1 MPSTDNEKIA
11 FVADFT
17 NYGGDILT
25 VTGST
30 EASSRTS
37 STDSVTAPNEIDTDS
52 AAQSPKGNNADPY
65 ADVRVR
71 MEALSLHHR
80 MVHAYHT
87 EESSSVAFHGDPVI
101 PFFAAWT
108 TYLGYAVLIFV
119 GHVRDFC
126 SKIFQTGRYVAN
138 KKNTGCPADDNTQ
151 YAPLLKSF
159 ENFYTKRLYHRIQDC
174 FNRPLA
180 STPGAKVNVLERI
193 SSDGNK
199 TMQVLGKLD
208 NLTEEEAKVYTK
220 GEHYATVSGDR
231 VTRRCLNLGSYNYL
245 GFADDWNITCKEG
258 VIGSLEGLPVS
269 MGSSRMECGTSRLH
283 AKVEEIVSEFVGKED
298 AMAVNMGFNTNATTI
313 PALMGRGDLIISDEL
328 NHTSIVNGARTSGS
342 AIRCF
347 RHNDTKNLEEI
358 LKEAIVMGQ
367 PRSRR
372 PWKKI
377 MVIVEGIYS
386 MEGEYC
392 DLRNV
397 VKVCKKFGAYVYLD
411 EAHSI
416 GAMGP
421 TGKGCCEYTGVDPKD
436 VDVLMGTFT
445 KSFGAMGGYI
455 AGSKD
460 TIDYLRSKCAASSY
474 HNSLSPVVCQ
484 QIISSFEVIMGR
496 DGTNIG
502 KQKIAALRDNSN
514 YFRMRL
520 GDMGLHVLGHY
531 DSPIMPVMLYNPT
544 KIAAFSRECL
554 KRGLAV
560 VVVGFPAVP
569 ILMSRARFCLS
580 AGHER
585 EDLDRALEEIDEI
598 ADLLKLRYAKSTF
611 G

>member
-1 MPSTDNEKIA
+1 MLRFRKSKQVKNVPSTDNEKIA

-245 GFADDWNITCKEG
+245 
-258 VIGSLEGLPVS
+258 
-269 MGSSRMECGTSRLH
+269 
-283 AKVEEIVSEFVGKED
+283 
-298 AMAVNMGFNTNATTI
+298 
-313 PALMGRGDLIISDEL
+313 
-328 NHTSIVNGARTSGS
+328 
-342 AIRCF
+342 
-347 RHNDTKNLEEI
+347 
-358 LKEAIVMGQ
+358 
-367 PRSRR
+367 
-372 PWKKI
+372 
-377 MVIVEGIYS
+377 
-386 MEGEYC
+386 
-392 DLRNV
+392 DLRMIGILPARRELLEV
-397 VKVCKKFGAYVYLD
+397 WKVYLLVW
-411 EAHSI
+411 EVVAWS
-416 GAMGP
+416 AVLQ
-421 TGKGCCEYTGVDPKD
+421 GCTQRWK
-436 VDVLMGTFT
+436 
-445 KSFGAMGGYI
+445 
-455 AGSKD
+455 
-460 TIDYLRSKCAASSY
+460 
-474 HNSLSPVVCQ
+474 
-484 QIISSFEVIMGR
+484 
-496 DGTNIG
+496 
-502 KQKIAALRDNSN
+502 
-514 YFRMRL
+514 RL
-520 GDMGLHVLGHY
+520 FPNLLERK
-531 DSPIMPVMLYNPT
+531 MPWL
-544 KIAAFSRECL
+544 
-554 KRGLAV
+554 
-560 VVVGFPAVP
+560 
-569 ILMSRARFCLS
+569 
-580 AGHER
+580 
-585 EDLDRALEEIDEI
+585 
-598 ADLLKLRYAKSTF
+598 
-611 G
+611 